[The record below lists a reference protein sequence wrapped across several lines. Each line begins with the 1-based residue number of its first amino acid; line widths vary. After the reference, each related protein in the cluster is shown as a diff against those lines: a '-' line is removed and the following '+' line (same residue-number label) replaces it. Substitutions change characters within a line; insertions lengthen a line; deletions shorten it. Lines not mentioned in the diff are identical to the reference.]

1 MRVLPLLIAALAST
15 GCSGFVAA
23 SGTDLSKLNSRSEVR
38 AKFGTP
44 VATGTSNGEPFELY
58 RTHRKIRDVSKGMG
72 IVMIDTMT
80 LGLAEL
86 ALLPRE
92 TFIAGRQMILG
103 QDLLVQYDAQ
113 GRVVQLSRDGE
124 VDPFTSFRRNVTP
137 ASGSEPTEEPKP

>member
-1 MRVLPLLIAALAST
+1 
-15 GCSGFVAA
+15 
-23 SGTDLSKLNSRSEVR
+23 
-38 AKFGTP
+38 
-44 VATGTSNGEPFELY
+44 
-58 RTHRKIRDVSKGMG
+58 
-72 IVMIDTMT
+72 MIDTMT